1 MNKYKLYLRDPQTER
16 LTEVDEIPGIK
27 VNVNPEFGGEN
38 SKIIVGAR
46 NRFFSCSITLTK
58 NNIIDIAPS
67 RWKIRKLDLLCEVG
81 SNLIVAQDFSSHSVS
96 MDIQEGKSIRIG
108 KDCQFSS
115 GIKLRTGDGHPI
127 FTSDNVVINRGKDII
142 VGDHVWVGQ
151 DVTLLKG
158 AIIPDGSV
166 VGIGSMVTKAF
177 ATDNVVIV
185 GNPARI
191 VKENI
196 HWTRD
201 LLSRM

>member
-81 SNLIVAQDFSSHSVS
+81 SNLIVAQDFSSHSIS
-96 MDIQEGKSIRIG
+96 MDIQEGKTIRIG

>member
-96 MDIQEGKSIRIG
+96 MDIQEGKTIRIG

>member
-38 SKIIVGAR
+38 FKIIVGAR

-96 MDIQEGKSIRIG
+96 MDIQEGKTIRIG

>member
-1 MNKYKLYLRDPQTER
+1 MSA
-16 LTEVDEIPGIK
+16 
-27 VNVNPEFGGEN
+27 PETD
-38 SKIIVGAR
+38 
-46 NRFFSCSITLTK
+46 FFSCSITLTK

-96 MDIQEGKSIRIG
+96 MDIQEGKTIRIG

>member
-1 MNKYKLYLRDPQTER
+1 
-16 LTEVDEIPGIK
+16 
-27 VNVNPEFGGEN
+27 
-38 SKIIVGAR
+38 
-46 NRFFSCSITLTK
+46 
-58 NNIIDIAPS
+58 
-67 RWKIRKLDLLCEVG
+67 
-81 SNLIVAQDFSSHSVS
+81 
-96 MDIQEGKSIRIG
+96 MDIQEGKTIRIG

-196 HWTRD
+196 HWTRE